1 MVQTQKDFQPL
12 TISVQSPILDVSQ
25 RSEYACETY

>member
-12 TISVQSPILDVSQ
+12 TISVQSSILDVSQ
-25 RSEYACETY
+25 SSEYACETY